1 MSSGTPILR
10 IFRLGRKPG
19 KRRAFTLIELLTVIA
34 IIAILAGLL
43 LPVFAMVRESAR
55 KSSCMSNMHT
65 IIQALKVYHDDWHAY
80 PETLY
85 GGYYRNNGGAC
96 NAYPNDFVR
105 KGLFPE
111 YVKSEDTFVCPDAVV
126 RLDSALRSSANSV
139 AALNRTQSNAPS
151 CWAVPAFSSYDF
163 QFIPNATN
171 GTPEL
176 RYAKKWTAVGTPLA
190 SESQRQLYWRDP
202 PDSTIVTWCGYHA
215 YNATGGINN
224 GGQFVVGF
232 LGGNVK
238 TIGATAMLN
247 TNPWSPTA
255 GPWKQKPSK

>member
-1 MSSGTPILR
+1 
-10 IFRLGRKPG
+10 
-19 KRRAFTLIELLTVIA
+19 
-34 IIAILAGLL
+34 
-43 LPVFAMVRESAR
+43 
-55 KSSCMSNMHT
+55 
-65 IIQALKVYHDDWHAY
+65 
-80 PETLY
+80 
-85 GGYYRNNGGAC
+85 
-96 NAYPNDFVR
+96 VR

-111 YVKSEDTFVCPDAVV
+111 YVKSEDTFVCPDANV

-139 AALNRTQSNAPS
+139 AALNKTQSAAA

-163 QFIPNATN
+163 QFIPNVGSNNLNNT
-171 GTPEL
+171 EL
-176 RYAKKWTAVGTPLA
+176 RYAKKWTAIGTPLA

-215 YNATGGINN
+215 YNGSGGINN
-224 GGQFVVGF
+224 GGQFVVAF

-247 TNPWSPTA
+247 GNPWSPTS